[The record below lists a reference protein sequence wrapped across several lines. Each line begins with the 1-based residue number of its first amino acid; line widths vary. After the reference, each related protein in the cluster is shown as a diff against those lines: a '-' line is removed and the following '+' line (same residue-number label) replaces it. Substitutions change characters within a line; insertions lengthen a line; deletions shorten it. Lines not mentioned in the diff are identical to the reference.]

1 MSSLLMIMNSIHDFM
16 FTKKRYLALKKVEIE
31 KQRIEKPPA
40 APQKRIL
47 NIHDKFFWCYY
58 VLKYG
63 FLKYEMIGKDHFK
76 FKMEECL
83 KIINSQEKKDKY
95 LESEL
100 INEKKISLKS
110 FLKLCKKSNIN
121 VCLKKKFMLN
131 EHIFDPTKGVNII
144 DMEDFSISKESIDA
158 TKYWKID
165 DIEKPLKAFSNYKAQ
180 ELRDIGQILKLD
192 IMNGKK
198 FKTKKQIYTMILSK
212 IE

>member
-1 MSSLLMIMNSIHDFM
+1 
-16 FTKKRYLALKKVEIE
+16 
-31 KQRIEKPPA
+31 
-40 APQKRIL
+40 
-47 NIHDKFFWCYY
+47 
-58 VLKYG
+58 
-63 FLKYEMIGKDHFK
+63 
-76 FKMEECL
+76 L

-131 EHIFDPTKGVNII
+131 EHIFNSTKGVNII

-165 DIEKPLKAFSNYKAQ
+165 DIEKPLKAFSSYKAQ